1 MEPKNP
7 IPTSE
12 PQEEE
17 EHRPPGEYVMI
28 KTGEILVPETRMT
41 SYWTAE
47 EKDAL
52 VESIRKEGILQPL
65 TLISIEGT
73 MYVVDG
79 FNRLMAARH
88 LGLKEIPCI
97 IQERADDDLF
107 VHNVIINQMRGKSL
121 PSELGNVMRH
131 LVEELG
137 IPVQEAADRIQL
149 SPSQARKYLRL
160 TQLPAE
166 IQRYVDSKQL
176 SLEKA
181 YKISQLREVDDQLE
195 LASLAV
201 TLGYDDYQIDQAVK
215 HLLNPTRPLDEGD
228 IDFSDLQNPVR
239 ILETCTLCGEEIE
252 PADQASL
259 RFHARCRT
267 ELKQILEANRIREKE
282 EALMQD
288 QQPPA
293 PPPEQPQQ
301 PPQYPPIVEARTVE
315 SPREEAEPEDQTP
328 VDSGPGI
335 E

>member
-1 MEPKNP
+1 MEPDTP
-7 IPTSE
+7 IKTSE

-17 EHRPPGEYVMI
+17 AHRPPGEYVMI
-28 KTGEILVPETRMT
+28 KTGDILVPETRMT

-65 TLISIEGT
+65 TLISIEDT
-73 MYVVDG
+73 LYVVDG
-79 FNRLMAARH
+79 LNRLMAARH

-160 TQLPAE
+160 TQLPPE

-181 YKISQLREVDDQLE
+181 YRISQLRDLDQQLE

-239 ILETCTLCGEEIE
+239 ILETCPYCDDEIE
-252 PADQASL
+252 PEDQASL
-259 RFHARCRT
+259 RFHARCRS
-267 ELKQILEANRIREKE
+267 ELKQILQANLVREKE
-282 EALMQD
+282 EALMQE
-288 QQPPA
+288 QAVREEAYPHPERSA
-293 PPPEQPQQ
+293 PT
-301 PPQYPPIVEARTVE
+301 PPIVDSQTVE
-315 SPREEAEPEDQTP
+315 HQPNESAPEEETP
-328 VDSGPGI
+328 GENGPGI
-335 E
+335 V